1 VRRSP
6 SYGSAVAGTG
16 QPAPAQIPQ
25 PLQVEVVDDYRAFLD
40 LEGTWNQLVE
50 EAGID
55 FPFVRHEWIRA
66 FWDSFSHGAHLH
78 VLLVKEGGRILAIA
92 PLMRDRA
99 LMYGIPVRRIGGMAN
114 VYTERFDFL
123 VSARPE
129 ECGKAIWTYLTD
141 HASDWDVLELR
152 QLPEGCR
159 ALTSLPRAAI
169 EPRILIGEWPSS
181 ESPYIPVNQ
190 PWETYFKSL
199 KKGHRANMR
208 KSLQHLEQS
217 APVGLD
223 VVVSNHRLDADIEDA
238 LNLEAVA
245 WKDEGGTAIRSRDD
259 TSAFYRRILH
269 RASDRGWLRLYF
281 LTLGGKRIAVRMA
294 LLFRNKVYMLKSG
307 YDPQYAMY
315 SPGHLLCHKILDE
328 AWRLRFD
335 EVDFLGNS
343 ERWKLNW
350 SKDIRRHAWVFA
362 FPKRPKPRLLHYL
375 KFHLVPRLR
384 ASRLY
389 APLRRAA
396 ANMDVTIQKQ

>member
-1 VRRSP
+1 MRPSSP
-6 SYGSAVAGTG
+6 SGSVISRSGESVASHSG
-16 QPAPAQIPQ
+16 PR
-25 PLQVEVVDDYRAFLD
+25 LEVEIIADYRAFLD
-40 LEGTWNQLVE
+40 LEGIWNQLVE
-50 EAGID
+50 DSGID

-66 FWDSFSHGAHLH
+66 FWESFPHGAALH
-78 VLLVKEGGRILAIA
+78 VLLVKEGGRIIAIA

-99 LMYGIPVRRIGGMAN
+99 LMYGIPVRRLAGMAN

-123 VSARPE
+123 VSARAE
-129 ECGKAIWTYLTD
+129 ECGAAIWTYLAD
-141 HASDWDVLELR
+141 HARDWDVLELR
-152 QLPEGCR
+152 QLPQGCR
-159 ALTSLPRAAI
+159 VLASLPWAAM
-169 EPRILIGEWPSS
+169 EARVLIGEWPSS

-190 PWETYFKSL
+190 PWETYFRGL

-223 VVVSNHRLDADIEDA
+223 VVVSNEHLDADIDDA

-259 TSAFYRRILH
+259 TSAFYRQILH
-269 RASDRGWLRLYF
+269 KASERGWLRLYF

-307 YDPQYAMY
+307 YDPQFAMY

-328 AWRLRFD
+328 AWRLKFE
-335 EVDFLGNS
+335 EVDFLGHS

-350 SKDIRRHAWVFA
+350 SKDIRRHAWLFA
-362 FPKRPKPRLLHYL
+362 FPKRLKPRLLHYL

>member
-1 VRRSP
+1 MQLSSP
-6 SYGSAVAGTG
+6 YGRVLSPPGEAAFG
-16 QPAPAQIPQ
+16 QPRPQ
-25 PLQVEVVDDYRAFLD
+25 LQVQAVTDYRAFLD

-50 EAGID
+50 DAGID
-55 FPFVRHEWIRA
+55 FPFARHEWIRA
-66 FWDSFSHGAHLH
+66 FWDSFNHGARLH
-78 VLLVKEGGRILAIA
+78 VLLVKEGGRTIAIA
-92 PLMRDRA
+92 PLMCDRA
-99 LMYGIPVRRIGGMAN
+99 MMYGIPVRRLGGIAN

-123 VSARPE
+123 VSARRE
-129 ECGKAIWTYLTD
+129 ECGAAIWAYLAD
-141 HASDWDVLELR
+141 HARDWDVLELR
-152 QLPEGCR
+152 QLPEGCHVVR
-159 ALTSLPRAAI
+159 SLPRAAS
-169 EPRILIGEWPSS
+169 EGRLLLGEWPST
-181 ESPYIPVNQ
+181 EAPYIPVNQ

-208 KSLQHLEQS
+208 KSLHHLEQS

-223 VVVSNHRLDADIEDA
+223 VVVSNEHLDADIEDA

-269 RASDRGWLRLYF
+269 IASERGWLRLYF

-328 AWRLRFD
+328 AWRLKFD

-350 SKDIRRHAWVFA
+350 SKDLRRHTWLFA
-362 FPKRPKPRLLHYL
+362 FPKRMKPRLLHYL